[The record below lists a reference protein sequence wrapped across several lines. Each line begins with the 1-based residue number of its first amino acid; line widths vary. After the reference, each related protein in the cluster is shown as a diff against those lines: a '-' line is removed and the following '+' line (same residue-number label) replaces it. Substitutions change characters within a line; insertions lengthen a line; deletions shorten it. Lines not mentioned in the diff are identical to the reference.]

1 MLLSFDWF
9 NYNLSADAVPLSPED
24 IPGTAEDV
32 FLQPIPMLKSSDGY
46 SPVSYKHIGG
56 KDNTSHSP
64 PAKRNLYWSK
74 RSTKPDL
81 MSSFSPLLKPST
93 KRSVYWSKRSQ
104 QFPTLPFST
113 IVRNGKPKR
122 KVYWNTE

>member
-1 MLLSFDWF
+1 MKS
-9 NYNLSADAVPLSPED
+9 
-24 IPGTAEDV
+24 IPV
-32 FLQPIPMLKSSDGY
+32 Y
-46 SPVSYKHIGG
+46 SPVIYTQIGG
-56 KDNTSHSP
+56 KDNILHSP

-74 RSTKPDL
+74 RSSKPDM

-122 KVYWNTE
+122 EVYGNTE